1 MALSHNCFDLQSKV
15 KPKSLK
21 DGAPRQTDKCK
32 SRTGEGAAGAVFA
45 LLLHS
50 RSLMF
55 FISIYSY
62 VPYYFEVL
70 FSFMNLTSG
79 YKKRLFLDSFILP
92 QQLRQFKILPTNS
105 LCHLL
110 VPLPSWKR
118 QQWQL
123 LRGCLLASSLPVT
136 SLRQDVT
143 QKEKKKKENVHAVWP
158 LIYPHERIEAQ
169 KRWKRTCSCVFT
181 YIDEIHGAPRLNHP
195 SLN

>member
-1 MALSHNCFDLQSKV
+1 MALPALSHNCFDLQSKV

-32 SRTGEGAAGAVFA
+32 SRTGEGAAGAIFA
-45 LLLHS
+45 LLLRS
-50 RSLMF
+50 RSL
-55 FISIYSY
+55 SY
-62 VPYYFEVL
+62 VPYYFEIL

-79 YKKRLFLDSFILP
+79 YEKRLFLDIKIASFCL
-92 QQLRQFKILPTNS
+92 ILPTNS

-143 QKEKKKKENVHAVWP
+143 QTGGKKTRPCCMAFDLSTCEDWSAK
-158 LIYPHERIEAQ
+158 
-169 KRWKRTCSCVFT
+169 KRWKWTCSCVFA
-181 YIDEIHGAPRLNHP
+181 YLDKIHGVPRLNHP